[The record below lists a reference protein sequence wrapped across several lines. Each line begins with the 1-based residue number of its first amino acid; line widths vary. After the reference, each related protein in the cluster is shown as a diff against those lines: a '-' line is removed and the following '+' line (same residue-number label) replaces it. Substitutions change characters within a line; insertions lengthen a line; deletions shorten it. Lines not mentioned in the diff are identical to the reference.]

1 MPIWLLY
8 ALGATLF
15 AGLTAVLA
23 KMGIQKI
30 SADLGLAIRTLV
42 VLLFVVMNLFLWGGQ
57 RDFPQLTSKSILFL
71 ALSGFTT
78 AVSWICYY
86 RAIQLGTVSWV
97 AAIDKGS
104 IVITILLSFW
114 LLKEPLT
121 PRLLMG
127 GALILAGLLVLV
139 WK

>member
-1 MPIWLLY
+1 MPVWLIY
-8 ALGATLF
+8 ALVSTVF

-23 KMGIQKI
+23 KVGIQKL
-30 SADLGLAIRTLV
+30 SSDLGLAIRTIAVLGF
-42 VLLFVVMNLFLWGGQ
+42 VLLNLFLWGGNKEL
-57 RDFPQLTSKSILFL
+57 PQITLRSLIFL
-71 ALSGFTT
+71 ILSGLTT

-86 RAIQLGTVSWV
+86 RAMQLSTVSWV

-104 IVITILLSFW
+104 IVITILLSVW

-121 PRLLMG
+121 PRLAL
-127 GALILAGLLVLV
+127 GAGLIVAGLLVLV